1 MKLAPFILILLTACS
16 VPQYVY
22 KGVQEGVE
30 LSYRWN
36 HPVGK
41 PSELLM
47 KMKNTATEDRS
58 VSLVIDL
65 AYQGRTVETLEID
78 TCIRAGHTMNGRL
91 NGVYFV
97 PTRLTTEQIKSGDAT
112 ADLSRSIIAK
122 SDCP

>member
-1 MKLAPFILILLTACS
+1 MKFAPFILILLTACTA
-16 VPQYVY
+16 PQYVY

-30 LSYRWN
+30 LNYRWS
-36 HPVGK
+36 HPTGK
-41 PSELLM
+41 PSELLV
-47 KMKNTATEDRS
+47 KMKNTTTEDRS

-65 AYQGRTVETLEID
+65 AYQGLTVETLEID
-78 TCIRAGHTMNGRL
+78 TCIHAGHTMNGRL

-112 ADLSRSIIAK
+112 ADLTRSIIAK